1 MLFQKMEMKG
11 KFPDAF
17 YEATITVIPKPYRD
31 IEKQENYRPMSLM
44 NRGAK
49 ILNKILANHIQ

>member
-1 MLFQKMEMKG
+1 MEIKG
-11 KFPDAF
+11 KLPDAF

-31 IEKQENYRPMSLM
+31 TEKQENYWPMSLM

-49 ILNKILANHIQ
+49 ILNKIVANHIQ

>member
-1 MLFQKMEMKG
+1 MEMKG
-11 KFPDAF
+11 KLPDAF
-17 YEATITVIPKPYRD
+17 YEASITVTPKPDRD
-31 IEKQENYRPMSLM
+31 TEKQENYRPMSLM